1 MKNKASYIL
10 VGLTLAAGIFS
21 SCNNEKKQKN
31 QRTDTYSS
39 GVISITSDESFQ
51 PIIEEE
57 REVFESIYMQAKI
70 KPIYTNESE
79 GITNLLKAE
88 DTWLVI
94 TARNFK
100 DDELKGLQDRN
111 FLPKAMKIAYDG
123 LALIVHKSNT
133 DTCISVSDIKKILN
147 GEANNWSDIY
157 PNSKRGEITLVFDNP
172 KSSAV
177 HFVEDSILG
186 GKAIQ
191 SKNVVAANT
200 SAEVIK
206 YVEKTPNAI
215 GIIGS
220 NWLNDKRDSTNLTF
234 NSDIRLMSVSKIDK
248 ATPQNS
254 WKPYQ
259 YYIYNGNYPLIR
271 TVYALLNDPV
281 NGLPWGFASFIASPK
296 GQLIILK
303 SGLLPV
309 YGNITIRDVNVGE

>member
-1 MKNKASYIL
+1 MKKNVSYIL
-10 VGLTLAAGIFS
+10 VGLTLAACVFS
-21 SCNNEKKQKN
+21 SCNEKKNKN
-31 QRTDTYSS
+31 SRTDTYSS

-51 PIIEEE
+51 PIVEEE
-57 REVFESIYMQAKI
+57 REVFESIYRDAKI

-79 GITNLLKAE
+79 GITNLLKAKN
-88 DTWLVI
+88 TWLVI

-100 DDELKGLQDRN
+100 DAELQGLKDRN
-111 FLPKAMKIAYDG
+111 FLPKAQKIAYDG

-133 DTCISVSDIKKILN
+133 DTCISVNDIKRILN
-147 GEANNWSDIY
+147 GDANDWKDIY
-157 PNSKRGEITLVFDNP
+157 PGSKRGEITLVFDNP

-177 HFVEDSILG
+177 HFAEDSILG
-186 GKAIQ
+186 GKAIK

-206 YVEKTPNAI
+206 YVEKTPSAI

-220 NWLNDKRDSTNLTF
+220 NWLNDKRDTTNLTF
-234 NSDIRLMSVSKIDK
+234 NSNIRLMAVSKARK
-248 ATPQNS
+248 ATSANS

-259 YYIYNGNYPLIR
+259 YYLLNGNYPLIR
-271 TVYALLNDPV
+271 TVYALINDPI

-309 YGNITIRDVNVGE
+309 YGNITIRDVKVGE